1 MGFNLKARGTF
12 RPELRMCLKM
22 RSCRM
27 LFPLLLAVTLAGCS
41 SQPETNIISWFKA
54 DMDHDTKDEL
64 LVITSDNAHNAL
76 DTGQPYGDFLK
87 LYSEFEIVNDRPIV
101 KGEPDYTFDLS
112 DIKPLRVQAGDIN
125 GDGGMEIAVCVY
137 KTTKF
142 HPVLAKRPFFYDLT
156 ADGELESVW
165 LGSRLA
171 RPFEQYILSDVD
183 QDGIDEI
190 ISIEW
195 TKNGN
200 KVAAVYDWKGFG
212 FEVKAVSNE
221 IEGET
226 EFLNYKNCKEN
237 EILIGIGGEIYR
249 LECEDDGIEFRQ
261 E

>member
-1 MGFNLKARGTF
+1 MGFNLKVRRTF
-12 RPELRMCLKM
+12 SLELRTCLKM
-22 RSCRM
+22 RSRR
-27 LFPLLLAVTLAGCS
+27 LFFLLLLAVTLAGCS

-64 LVITSDNAHNAL
+64 LVITSENAENTL
-76 DTGQPYGDFLK
+76 DTGQAYGDYLK
-87 LYSEFEIVNDRPIV
+87 LYSEFEIVNDKPV
-101 KGEPDYTFDLS
+101 LKKEPDYIFDLS
-112 DIKPLRVQAGDIN
+112 DIKPLWVQAGDIN
-125 GDGGMEIAVCVY
+125 GDGVMEIAVCVY

-190 ISIEW
+190 VSVEW
-195 TKNGN
+195 TENGN

-221 IEGET
+221 IEGEA
-226 EFLNYKNCKEN
+226 EFLNYKNCKED
-237 EILIGIGGEIYR
+237 EIVIGIGGERYR

-261 E
+261 D